1 MSGGHHMLAME
12 GAGAAAAAPLALLEV
27 LDRDGHVRHQLK
39 VRQWPLRVGR
49 ALDNDWVLDDPHTAA
64 HHFSVSVAPEGG
76 PLQVAVGDSVNG
88 LWVERRWLP
97 ARAVEA
103 LTAPVAWFKA
113 GETVFRLRTAALS
126 LAPELPLEASPAPLR
141 GRPVLGVTAVLGVAA
156 LGLRTWLTT
165 DPDED
170 WLNVV
175 SIELL
180 ITVGLFL
187 AWCGLWALLSK
198 VMTRRAN
205 LDWHVRVALLAN
217 LAWEVSRVVPGLLG
231 FSFSQPWIANFGFV
245 LPLMI
250 LAWAVTWHMRQVE
263 PRRPGRRQA
272 LGVLTLTVGLF
283 LSLGANLSTNN
294 RWGQGLYLTHLYPPS
309 LRLAPAQELDSF
321 MDGVAGLKEQLDDKA
336 AEPADEEGPE
346 ATLSPGVESK

>member
-1 MSGGHHMLAME
+1 MSSVPLDTLATP
-12 GAGAAAAAPLALLEV
+12 AAAPLALLEV
-27 LDRDGHVRHQLK
+27 LDRDGQVRHQLK

-64 HHFSVSVAPEGG
+64 YHFSVSVAPQAGSS
-76 PLQVAVGDSVNG
+76 LQVEVGDSVNG

-97 ARAVEA
+97 ARAVVE
-103 LTAPVAWFKA
+103 LTAPVGWFKA
-113 GETVFRLRTAALS
+113 GETLFRLRTAALD
-126 LAPELPLEASPAPLR
+126 LAPERPLEASPAPLR
-141 GRPVLGVTAVLGVAA
+141 GKPVLGVTAVLGVAA
-156 LGLRTWLTT
+156 LGLRTWLLT
-165 DPDED
+165 DPGED
-170 WLNVV
+170 WLNVA

-217 LAWEVSRVVPGLLG
+217 LAWEVSRVLPGLLG
-231 FSFSQPWIANFGFV
+231 FSFSQPWIASFGFV
-245 LPLMI
+245 LPLLI

-283 LSLGANLSTNN
+283 LSLGANLSSND
-294 RWGQGLYLTHLYPPS
+294 RWGQGLYMTAIYPPE
-309 LRLAPAQELDSF
+309 LRSVPAQDLDRF
-321 MDGVAGLKEQLDDKA
+321 MAGVAGLKGQLDEAA
-336 AEPADEEGPE
+336 AEPAADDKEEAE
-346 ATLSPGVESK
+346 AGLPPDPPSR